1 MSSTFWYNQKSSFIR
16 HREASSC
23 VIFIKFIVYRKQS
36 FKIIPRTVDVSA
48 DADALKPNETKMLG
62 KRTGSVNQE
71 DSSLRHDTF
80 AKKLLTIRSFFAN
93 KQQPENKM
101 QVTATF
107 TKKKRICKNILC
119 FFGILYPSGNKV
131 VSMLI
136 ARKIQTFE
144 LKVEFQGDTWMGFLV
159 WDRQKSRFSVNDYWS
174 FWLQATDVIA
184 TVAHETQMS
193 CRNWAGF
200 IDQFLAAVLDQITYT
215 CSSFEFFDY
224 IRSQETLCK

>member
-1 MSSTFWYNQKSSFIR
+1 MRYIYQVYCVS
-16 HREASSC
+16 EAKFQDYTTDSRC
-23 VIFIKFIVYRKQS
+23 VCRRRRIES
-36 FKIIPRTVDVSA
+36 
-48 DADALKPNETKMLG
+48 EMLG

-107 TKKKRICKNILC
+107 TKKKKNLQNILC
-119 FFGILYPSGNKV
+119 FFGILYPSSNKV
-131 VSMLI
+131 ASMLI

-159 WDRQKSRFSVNDYWS
+159 
-174 FWLQATDVIA
+174 
-184 TVAHETQMS
+184 
-193 CRNWAGF
+193 
-200 IDQFLAAVLDQITYT
+200 
-215 CSSFEFFDY
+215 
-224 IRSQETLCK
+224 